1 MSCLLRVDESS
12 LLLRADGGGR
22 FTRVGFADLFEGNES
37 DCFQAAVAR
46 GSDPT
51 ETGLVSWLVV
61 YSSPKARPILNE
73 PSRVPVR
80 ATPVPSGQPESN

>member
-1 MSCLLRVDESS
+1 MTCLLRVGESS

-22 FTRVGFADLFEGNES
+22 FTRVGFADLFRGNES
-37 DCFQAAVAR
+37 DSFQAAVAR

-51 ETGLVSWLVV
+51 EPSLVSWLVV

-73 PSRVPVR
+73 PSRAPVR
-80 ATPVPSGQPESN
+80 VTPVPSGKPQSN